1 VLINFFP
8 FHAISHPSSRQTA
21 ISLLLTTISTT
32 RIVTIRNS
40 RNCCGFQVRSCLIDY
55 TLDYRTG
62 STVDRYTVF
71 IHVRPLQ
78 VLWQILVQNLL
89 VHPRSFYTTGTFSL
103 GCVMSAAFLSRRG
116 PFVNTKLAL
125 ISDLDLFAI
134 VSGHV
139 YVDVTL
145 AS

>member
-1 VLINFFP
+1 VGSRLDLVSLI
-8 FHAISHPSSRQTA
+8 I
-21 ISLLLTTISTT
+21 LSTT
-32 RIVTIRNS
+32 E
-40 RNCCGFQVRSCLIDY
+40 QVLQWTG
-55 TLDYRTG
+55 TLYLYMSD
-62 STVDRYTVF
+62 
-71 IHVRPLQ
+71 PWQ